1 MGKFSSLD
9 FVAVVRDV
17 FKEELERKKIDPRAM
32 LFAAN
37 DITNFVE
44 PPPFR
49 HSVNT
54 SKHLRKIHIRDIK
67 KKAMQRVLR
76 AFFTPLS

>member
-54 SKHLRKIHIRDIK
+54 SNHLRKIHIRDMK
-67 KKAMQRVLR
+67 KKMLCKE
-76 AFFTPLS
+76 F